1 MIKEHS
7 ASLAYPSRRTLGIV
21 TALSLEGAVLP
32 QGSRW
37 QAVVSNASF
46 AVRRASLNGLDLLCV
61 RSGPGVSA
69 AREAAELLVG
79 HGVQALLCLGV
90 SGGLAPGLKAADLVL
105 AEAVALDGFGRDG
118 GESLASIPLSC
129 AWVRQALP
137 AILASALTH
146 TPQRKVRLGRIVSLE
161 RPVLS
166 PAHKADLWRRSMALA
181 ADLESAGVADAAAR
195 AGLPMLVLRA
205 VCDSSERD
213 LSPELPRLLDEQGR
227 VRPGRLFCS
236 LASRP
241 ALLADLLASQREF
254 SAALGSLRRAVDAM
268 ARAGALLPE
277 ERG

>member
-1 MIKEHS
+1 MQTDLK
-7 ASLAYPSRRTLGIV
+7 L
-21 TALSLEGAVLP
+21 
-32 QGSRW
+32 
-37 QAVVSNASF
+37 
-46 AVRRASLNGLDLLCV
+46 RRANLNGLELLCV
-61 RSGPGVSA
+61 RSGPGISA
-69 AREAAELLVG
+69 ARKAAELLVG

-90 SGGLAPGLKAADLVL
+90 SGGLAPGLSSADLVL

-129 AWVRQALP
+129 AWARQAMP

-227 VRPGRLFCS
+227 VRSGRLFCS

-254 SAALGSLRRAVDAM
+254 SAALGSLRRAVAAM